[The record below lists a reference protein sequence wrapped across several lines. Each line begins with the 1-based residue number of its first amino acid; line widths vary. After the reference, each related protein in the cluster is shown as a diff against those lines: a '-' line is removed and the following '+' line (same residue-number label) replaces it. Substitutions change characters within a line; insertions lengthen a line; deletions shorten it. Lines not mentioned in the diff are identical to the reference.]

1 VNSRS
6 RTHVIVVFGG
16 ESAEHD
22 VSCVTA
28 AHVLRALDPA
38 KYQVTTIGISREGK
52 WMLAEGAMAALSRG
66 RDSLPERLEAT
77 GQPSSLGE
85 VIAGASGA
93 AAGAS
98 GTVAGAPNT
107 VVLPLLHGP
116 MGEDGTIQGML
127 ELAHVA
133 YVGAGVLGSAV
144 SMDKATT
151 KRVLAAEGIAQ
162 PKFVA
167 LREDQLTEVA
177 GRAATTAARLDHV
190 VAQLGL
196 PLFVKPANMGSSVG
210 VVKVKSRDELET
222 AVRAAL
228 VYDEWVLFEEAVT
241 GREIEVSVL
250 GNRQPR
256 ASVAGEIVPGREFY
270 DYEDKYEGG
279 GAQLLVP
286 APLSEADSTAVREMA
301 IRVFNAVRAEGMAR
315 VDFFYEERR
324 ADGSKG
330 RGFLCNEINTIPG
343 FTPIS
348 MYPKLWQ
355 ATGLSYSALLDELI
369 SLALERHE
377 RRTKFRTTKR

>member
-1 VNSRS
+1 
-6 RTHVIVVFGG
+6 
-16 ESAEHD
+16 
-22 VSCVTA
+22 
-28 AHVLRALDPA
+28 
-38 KYQVTTIGISREGK
+38 
-52 WMLAEGAMAALSRG
+52 
-66 RDSLPERLEAT
+66 
-77 GQPSSLGE
+77 
-85 VIAGASGA
+85 
-93 AAGAS
+93 
-98 GTVAGAPNT
+98 
-107 VVLPLLHGP
+107 
-116 MGEDGTIQGML
+116 MGEDGTIQGLL

-167 LREDQLTEVA
+167 LREDELTGAA
-177 GRAATTAARLDHV
+177 GSGAARLDHV

-210 VVKVKSRDELET
+210 VVKVKSRDELDA

-250 GNRQPR
+250 GNREPR
-256 ASVAGEIVPGREFY
+256 ASVAGEIIPGREFY

-286 APLSEADSTAVREMA
+286 APLSEAESTAVRAMA

-315 VDFFYEERR
+315 VDFFYEEKR

-355 ATGLSYSALLDELI
+355 ATGLSYPALLDELI
-369 SLALERHE
+369 TLALERHE
-377 RRTKFRTTKR
+377 RRAKFRITKR